1 MSKNEIQVN
10 KIAAPEKRGAGVLAL
25 VQVVVDQVELSQVEQ
40 RGLVIGVK
48 LRPVLHTSYWWVCL
62 QKLFHSYIQ
71 KGIRYLSCQWD
82 ICRLKMFTKG
92 AMFVFPTSKMLII
105 QKS

>member
-25 VQVVVDQVELSQVEQ
+25 VQVVVDQIELSQVEQ

-48 LRPVLHTSYWWVCL
+48 LRPVLHTR
-62 QKLFHSYIQ
+62 
-71 KGIRYLSCQWD
+71 KG
-82 ICRLKMFTKG
+82 
-92 AMFVFPTSKMLII
+92 
-105 QKS
+105 